1 MKRKILLDLSVP
13 RPPASAFPTAS
24 QDKKDIPHLTLDS
37 HNGSVTGEVWLLR
50 AAKPES
56 ARERAHLHFH
66 SHNGSVKALVVRK
79 LPPSMARVAWKLICS
94 LAAHPPVDGRASPV
108 PQHRS

>member
-24 QDKKDIPHLTLDS
+24 QDNDIPHLTLDS

-50 AAKPES
+50 AKPES
-56 ARERAHLHFH
+56 ARERAHLHFL

-79 LPPSMARVAWKLICS
+79 LPPSLHGTGRLELICS
-94 LAAHPPVDGRASPV
+94 LVAHPPVDGRASPV